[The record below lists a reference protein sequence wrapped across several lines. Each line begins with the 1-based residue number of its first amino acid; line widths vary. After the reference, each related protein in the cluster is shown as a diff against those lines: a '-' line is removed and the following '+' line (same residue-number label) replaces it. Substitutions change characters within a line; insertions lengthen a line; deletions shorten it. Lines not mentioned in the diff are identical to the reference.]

1 MLKKLFTPFEYIDK
15 KVMYAVAGF
24 QVMLLVLAWMFLV
37 PEKTLFPRLPE
48 VLNAWSSMWQGGLFH
63 HLFKTLSLCLMA
75 TVISIVFSSIVSYSS
90 VIPFFRPIARFFT
103 RLRYNPI
110 QGFTLFLTTATGGGR
125 ALQVTLLV
133 IFMSFYFITALM
145 TVIEAIPEEDYYR
158 RKAMK
163 MNRWQILWK
172 VVIKDRVDYLIEVI
186 RQNLSITFMMIVSV
200 EAMDKSQ
207 GGLGALL
214 VDTNRAL
221 NFPKIFALQLTILVI
236 GITLDAIL
244 NFIFSQFPANKKQST
259 KV

>member
-15 KVMYAVAGF
+15 KVLYAVAAF
-24 QVMLLVLAWMFLV
+24 QVMLLVIAWIFLV
-37 PEKTLFPRLPE
+37 PEKTLFPRLPD
-48 VLNAWSSMWQGGLFH
+48 VLKAWGEMWQNGLFY
-63 HLFKTLSLCLMA
+63 HLSKTLTLCLFA
-75 TVISIVFSSIVSYSS
+75 TLISIIFSCIVSYSS
-90 VIPFFRPIARFFT
+90 VIPFFKPIANFFT
-103 RLRYNPI
+103 KLRYNPI

-125 ALQVTLLV
+125 TLQVTLLV

-145 TVIEAIPEEDYYR
+145 SIIEAIPEEDYFR

-163 MNRWQILWK
+163 MSRWQILWK
-172 VVIKDRVDYLIEVI
+172 VVIVDRVDYLIEVI

-236 GITLDAIL
+236 GISLDALL
-244 NFIFSQFPANKKQST
+244 NYIFSNFPANKKQRA
-259 KV
+259 KE